1 MKILIVEDNEI
12 LSNNIKTFLG
22 LENIEAVQ
30 VFSGA
35 WVNYELTTN
44 TYDLVILDI
53 WLPDVDGISVSKKIR
68 ESGKNIPILMLT
80 ARNTKQDKMDGFSAW
95 ADDYL
100 TKPFDYDELVMRIRA
115 LVRRNYSI
123 KSASITIGDIEILLD
138 AKKVYQKEQEIHLSS
153 LEIDLLVY
161 LVRNRGKI
169 ISKEELLDKVWWEYD
184 EFNMSRTVDV
194 YIWYLRKKLW
204 KELIETARWEWYII
218 HDS

>member
-138 AKKVYQKEQEIHLSS
+138 AKKVYQKEREIHLSS
-153 LEIDLLVY
+153 LEIDLLVH